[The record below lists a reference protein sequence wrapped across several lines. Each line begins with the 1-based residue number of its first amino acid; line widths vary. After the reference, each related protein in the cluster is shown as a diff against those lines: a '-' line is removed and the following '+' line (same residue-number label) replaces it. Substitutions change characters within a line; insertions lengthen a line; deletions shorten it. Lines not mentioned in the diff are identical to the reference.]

1 MKDSI
6 TELKVWNMEQDLL
19 TIFDDEDKQAKNED
33 WIKGL
38 GKDIYIKET
47 LAIMAYMIKGPAY
60 TKLQFQE

>member
-47 LAIMAYMIKGPAY
+47 LAIMTDKIKGPAY
-60 TKLQFQE
+60 TKL